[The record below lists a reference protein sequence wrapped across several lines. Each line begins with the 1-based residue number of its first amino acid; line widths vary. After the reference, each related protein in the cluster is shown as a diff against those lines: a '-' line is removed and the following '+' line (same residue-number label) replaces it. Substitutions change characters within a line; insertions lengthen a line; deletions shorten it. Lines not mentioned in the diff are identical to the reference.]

1 MSDRKHSIDRLA
13 LLTAELDAL
22 DNRLRNYFNLQN
34 LQAQIKAVHVEV
46 EIENQKFDGVLHSK
60 RERVTVKF
68 DDNAHIV
75 CAIVNDAR
83 QALLKQRDAKQV
95 EINAQLQIVAEV
107 CEAKK
112 EEVEA

>member
-22 DNRLRNYFNLQN
+22 DNRLRNYFNL
-34 LQAQIKAVHVEV
+34 LAQIKAVHVEV
-46 EIENQKFDGVLHSK
+46 EIENQKFDGTLHSK
-60 RERVTVKF
+60 RERVTVKYE
-68 DDNAHIV
+68 DNPHVV

-83 QALLKQRDAKQV
+83 QALLKQRDGKQV

>member
-22 DNRLRNYFNLQN
+22 DNRLKNYFTLS
-34 LQAQIKAVHVEV
+34 AQIKAVHVEV
-46 EIENQKFDGVLHSK
+46 EIENQKFDGSLHSK

-68 DDNAHIV
+68 EDSPHV
-75 CAIVNDAR
+75 VWSIVNDAR
-83 QALLKQRDAKQV
+83 LVLLKQRDAKQI
-95 EINAQLQIVAEV
+95 EINTQLQIVAEV